1 MVQAA
6 IVRSEK
12 SVERWGENVDVIWA
26 NDGRG
31 LIVLVRPPFPY
42 PTDPFQTGADDQ
54 TSTSHLLFYQ
64 LHPTPTPVY
73 DHPPFTTF
81 PQGGGAGEGDRLL
94 GWELRALGSAFIMG
108 GCTSLH
114 AQPHNLLITL
124 RHPPSILTV
133 PYPIPAH
140 LLSAPG
146 SHFPPPPLD
155 GDGEDQVEC
164 DIWDMLKAKD
174 WMGFKGELSLLR

>member
-1 MVQAA
+1 M
-6 IVRSEK
+6 SPPPPT
-12 SVERWGENVDVIWA
+12 
-26 NDGRG
+26 G
-31 LIVLVRPPFPY
+31 LTRPE
-42 PTDPFQTGADDQ
+42 ADFK

-64 LHPTPTPVY
+64 LHPTPTPAY
-73 DHPPFTTF
+73 DHPPTTTF

-133 PYPIPAH
+133 PYPVPAH

-174 WMGFKGELSLLR
+174 WIGFKGELFMLRF

>member
-1 MVQAA
+1 MSWCVSSLERHQQA
-6 IVRSEK
+6 
-12 SVERWGENVDVIWA
+12 DC
-26 NDGRG
+26 
-31 LIVLVRPPFPY
+31 
-42 PTDPFQTGADDQ
+42 QT
-54 TSTSHLLFYQ
+54 TTSHLLFYQ
-64 LHPTPTPVY
+64 LQPTPTPAY
-73 DHPPFTTF
+73 DHPPTTTF

-114 AQPHNLLITL
+114 VQPHNLLITL
-124 RHPPSILTV
+124 RHPPSILSV
-133 PYPIPAH
+133 PYPIPGH

-146 SHFPPPPLD
+146 SHYPPPPLD

-174 WMGFKGELSLLR
+174 WMDFRGRSSLIGDDEADEKIIHLYRRKYQSRRLLGFRRFSLYK